1 MQYSQLLKENLG
13 FSQANLQLNEE
24 TKPDGSGKDLFLEG
38 IFIQGDVKNHN
49 GRIYPANEIKSAV
62 EDIMNRINQGYS
74 VLGEADHPDD
84 LTVNLDRVSHMIVNM
99 YMNGSNGHG
108 KLKILPTPMG
118 QIVKTLLENQAKL
131 GVSSRGSGNLGGNG
145 YVSEFEIITVDVV
158 ANPSAPNAYPRPI
171 YESLMNMTGGQR
183 IHRLA
188 SESLYESKAEKKLE
202 RDILKFIGELNKK

>member
-62 EDIMNRINQGYS
+62 DDIMNRINQGYS

-188 SESLYESKAEKKLE
+188 SESLYESKAEKQLE